1 MQIVGFSTILL
12 SNRHFGHIEK
22 HKEYLVFRLNIRN
35 FAGKIEK

>member
-1 MQIVGFSTILL
+1 MQIVGFSAIFLL
-12 SNRHFGHIEK
+12 NRHFNHREK